1 MLTPVLDGIHQRYR
15 FTLVRDSRAGFEIDT
30 DQGFY
35 PELVTWVDEHLEN
48 PIVTH
53 SGFRTRYGTIVGSV
67 AYIYCKRDEDA
78 VLIKM
83 RWSDYIVQTEFYD
96 YGYDH
101 IMPEAYEKPRTIR
114 TS

>member
-1 MLTPVLDGIHQRYR
+1 MLNPTLDGIHNRYR
-15 FTLVRDSRAGFEIDT
+15 FTLVRDNRSGFEIDT

-35 PELVTWVDEHLEN
+35 PELVAWAKEHLEKAS
-48 PIVTH
+48 VTH
-53 SGFRTRYGTIVGSV
+53 SGFKTRFGTIVGSQ

-83 RWSDYIVQTEFYD
+83 RWSDCIVQTEFYD

-101 IMPEAYEKPRTIR
+101 IMPEAYEKPRFR
-114 TS
+114 TP